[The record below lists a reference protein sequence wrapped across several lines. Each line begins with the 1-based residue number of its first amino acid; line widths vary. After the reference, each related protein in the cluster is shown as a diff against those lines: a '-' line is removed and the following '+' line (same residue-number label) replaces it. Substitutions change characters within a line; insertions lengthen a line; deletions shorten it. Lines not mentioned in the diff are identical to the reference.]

1 MVSAKILSC
10 VGVLLSPGTEIAN
23 ARKNKKERKSSVIK
37 RHYNVI
43 HGTSGRNN
51 AARSARIALSRE
63 ERIRG
68 D

>member
-1 MVSAKILSC
+1 MVSAEILSC

-43 HGTSGRNN
+43 HGTIRNN